1 MVTILLFGHILR
13 EAVGESEIEVEIAGP
28 MSVKAI
34 LEANQEKLAGALG
47 LANKGE
53 IVVAVNKKVGSF
65 DSIVNDGDTVKL
77 THQFNPIFEG
87 ATWQNP

>member
-1 MVTILLFGHILR
+1 MFGHTLR
-13 EAVGESEIEVEIAGP
+13 EAVGESEIEVEIATP
-28 MSVKAI
+28 TSVKAI
-34 LEANQEKLAGALG
+34 LEANQEKLGGALG

-53 IVVAVNKKVGSF
+53 IVVAVNKKVGSL

>member
-1 MVTILLFGHILR
+1 MVTILMFGHTLR
-13 EAVGESEIEVEIAGP
+13 EAVGESEIEVEIATP
-28 MSVKAI
+28 MSVKTI
-34 LEANQEKLAGALG
+34 LEANQEKLGGALG

-53 IVVAVNKKVGSF
+53 IVVAVNKKVGSL